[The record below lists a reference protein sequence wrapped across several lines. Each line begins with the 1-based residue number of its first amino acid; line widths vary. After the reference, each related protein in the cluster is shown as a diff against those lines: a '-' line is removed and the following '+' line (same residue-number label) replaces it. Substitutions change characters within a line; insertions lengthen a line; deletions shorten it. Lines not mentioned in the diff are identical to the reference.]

1 MQLVL
6 SEVVGVKKFRI
17 GIIILVG
24 VLLLGL
30 ILYHLPQSRQVSMQV
45 YTLSGENAQV
55 KMDVKYYR
63 RLFAAPYVKGSVFL
77 DGVEYIDEDSIL
89 KTFQNVTNGSES
101 DSGKDSNF
109 PANMVFCKKT
119 ASNILEA
126 GNNRIIFFDV
136 SGNDGFEK
144 IHFMLMDES
153 MMDESGGIHGI
164 SYFGPAKTAEEAKSI
179 ATYFGRPIN

>member
-1 MQLVL
+1 MQM
-6 SEVVGVKKFRI
+6 EI
-17 GIIILVG
+17 
-24 VLLLGL
+24 
-30 ILYHLPQSRQVSMQV
+30 
-45 YTLSGENAQV
+45 
-55 KMDVKYYR
+55 DVKYQR
-63 RLFAAPYVKGSVFL
+63 RLFAAPYVKGSLFL

-89 KTFQNVTNGSES
+89 KTFHNVTSGSES

-126 GNNRIIFFDV
+126 GNNRIIFADI
-136 SGNDGFEK
+136 GGEDNFEK
-144 IHFMLMDES
+144 IHFVYTDES

-164 SYFGPAKTAEEAKSI
+164 SYFGPAQTAEEAKSI